1 MFDINKLNPFAKK
14 PPLRGVLALYDDP
27 DTLLAAA
34 GQVRAHGFT
43 DADAYT
49 PYAVHGLSEALG
61 IKKSWVPF
69 VTLIMG
75 LSGAGLGLWFEI
87 WTSAYDWPINVGGK
101 PFISLPA
108 FIPITFECGVLIG
121 GTMTLAA
128 LLVACGLPDFST
140 PVLDRSLTNDR
151 FAIFIPESGRDWN
164 EERTL
169 QFLKGTKASELRVV
183 RA

>member
-1 MFDINKLNPFAKK
+1 MFNPFAKK

-27 DTLLAAA
+27 DTLLEAAA
-34 GQVRAHGFT
+34 RVREHGFS

-49 PYAVHGLSEALG
+49 PYPVHGLSEALG
-61 IKKSWVPF
+61 IRKSWVPF

-75 LSGAGLGLWFEI
+75 LSGAGLGLLFQI

-101 PFISLPA
+101 PFVSLPA

-151 FAIFIPESGRDWN
+151 FAIFVPESGREWN
-164 EERTL
+164 EARTMEL
-169 QFLKGTKASELRVV
+169 LKETNATEVRVV
-183 RA
+183 RG